1 MRRQRRWMSLMER
14 EQAGWEQPHGAVMVT
29 QGRQQSNV
37 VRVGAAVWSGSP
49 TTSGGA

>member
-1 MRRQRRWMSLMER
+1 MGLMEWM
-14 EQAGWEQPHGAVMVT
+14 QAGLEQPHGAVMVT
-29 QGRQQSNV
+29 QGRQQPHV